1 MMDRPRTVRPRQAW
15 HLLGLVGLVWMLA
28 ACSAAPSPA
37 PAAQPQNATPAAAG
51 ANAASGAQLT
61 PVAVRMGWKFAQG
74 GHYAPYFLAKDKG
87 FYADEGLDVSIA
99 EGNGSGSTTT
109 AIANGTDKIGVGI
122 DAGTMASAVGQGAP
136 VKMIA
141 GIIKRSQIAV
151 LSLDKN
157 NIKKPADL
165 VGKRVGI
172 PPGSSQ
178 AQIWPAFLKAN
189 NLDPKSITQINIDA
203 NAMAA
208 SLLQGQI
215 DAYLS
220 LAFAQVPIIEAQG
233 AKASEILFADNGANT
248 LSEGIIASDT
258 TIKNDADLL
267 KRFLRATLK
276 GYAYSMDHP
285 DEAIQAG
292 MKSHPEADPKVVRA
306 HLDEVLR
313 EIKAGQT
320 PGKPLG
326 WETPDEWQQTVQIL
340 TDYADFKS
348 TLPVTAYYTND
359 LLPAS

>member
-1 MMDRPRTVRPRQAW
+1 MTDRPRTVRLRQTWQVAG
-15 HLLGLVGLVWMLA
+15 LLGLVWVLA
-28 ACSAAPSPA
+28 ACSAAPSAA
-37 PAAQPQNATPAAAG
+37 PSSNQAQNQTPSS
-51 ANAASGAQLT
+51 ANAPGKAQLA

-74 GHYAPYFLAKDKG
+74 GHYAPYFLAKEKG

-109 AIANGTDKIGVGI
+109 AIANGTDKIGIGI

-157 NIKKPADL
+157 NIKQPGDL

-189 NLDPKSITQINIDA
+189 NLDPKSITQVNIDA

-233 AKASEILFADNGANT
+233 AKASEILFADYGANT
-248 LSEGIIASDT
+248 LSEGIIASDK
-258 TIKNDADLL
+258 TIKDEPDLL
-267 KRFLRATLK
+267 KRFVRASLK

-313 EIKAGQT
+313 EIRAGQT

-326 WETPDEWQQTVQIL
+326 WETAEEWQQTVQIL

-348 TLPVTAYYTND
+348 TLPVTAYFTND

>member
-1 MMDRPRTVRPRQAW
+1 MRDRPRTMRPRQAW
-15 HLLGLVGLVWMLA
+15 HLVSLLGVMWIVAG
-28 ACSAAPSPA
+28 CSAAPSAA
-37 PAAQPQNATPAAAG
+37 PAGQPQNTTPAAAST
-51 ANAASGAQLT
+51 SGGGQLT

-74 GHYAPYFLAKDKG
+74 GHYAPYFLAKEKG
-87 FYADEGLDVSIA
+87 FYAEEGLDVSIA

-122 DAGTMASAVGQGAP
+122 DAGTMASAAAQGAP

-157 NIKKPADL
+157 NIKQPADL

-189 NLDPKSITQINIDA
+189 NLDPKSITQVNIDA

-248 LSEGIIASDT
+248 LSEGIIASENT
-258 TIKNDADLL
+258 MKNEPDLL

-320 PGKPLG
+320 QGKPLG
-326 WETPDEWQQTVQIL
+326 WETPEEWQQTVQIL
-340 TDYADFKS
+340 TDYADFKG
-348 TLPVTAYYTND
+348 TQPVTAYFTND
-359 LLPAS
+359 FLPAS